1 MSTDRKIEFT
11 GGGWRPVEDSEEV
24 TGTRTI
30 DAHSHIFPRFA
41 TGSGPESAELTLKLW
56 QYHVRDFSEF
66 WRKADGKHV
75 KERLLDYP
83 SDDIHKMPDVNFR
96 MGKYGK
102 AEFTIDG
109 VDYYTALFPP
119 GLENLEAVPERMIA
133 EMDAAGVDVA
143 VLQSD
148 HVYGANIAEYY
159 AKAMSR
165 FPNRFIGLAQICEPA
180 ADQPV
185 QLERLER
192 AVQEL
197 GCKGLFFSVE
207 LFAFDGYTDHI
218 DDSKFEP
225 LWGLVQ
231 ALGIP
236 VWWYLDARRRDRV
249 ASFMQY
255 TAEVDRWAER
265 HPDIPSVLT
274 HGLVPATMIHEIG
287 VPQEVM
293 SLLKR
298 PNVFAE
304 ILMPAKWP
312 EYPFVEGQEMLRQWR
327 DEVGPE
333 KLMWGSDMPF
343 CGGNWC
349 TYRQAA
355 DYIRLHCD
363 FLSRQEKA
371 LILGGNA
378 MRMFKLDAER

>member
-185 QLERLER
+185 QLERLEH
-192 AVQEL
+192 AVHEL
-197 GCKGLFFSVE
+197 GCKGLYFSVE

-255 TAEVDRWAER
+255 TAEVGRWAER